1 MLPLDHETTIFC
13 GFRYALG
20 RMTYVV
26 DSVAS
31 TIEEQIESIS
41 TKTLVLIRKEITDAL
56 VASNAGMQMDIDR
69 WEKCRIAI
77 NDELHQRHKES
88 TTMS

>member
-1 MLPLDHETTIFC
+1 MMPLNQDIALVC
-13 GFRYALG
+13 AFRYALG

-31 TIEEQIESIS
+31 EIERQIDTIS
-41 TKTLVLIRKEITDAL
+41 TKSLHLIRKEISEAIK
-56 VASNAGMQMDIDR
+56 ASHAGMQMDVER

-77 NDELHQRHKES
+77 NDELWQRHKEV

>member
-1 MLPLDHETTIFC
+1 MGLNQDIAIGC
-13 GFRYALG
+13 AFRYALG
-20 RMTYVV
+20 RRTYVV

-31 TIEEQIESIS
+31 EIERQVEEIS
-41 TKTLVLIRKEITDAL
+41 TKTLHLIRKEITEAIKDHH
-56 VASNAGMQMDIDR
+56 AGMDMDVER

-77 NDELHQRHKES
+77 NDELWQRHRET